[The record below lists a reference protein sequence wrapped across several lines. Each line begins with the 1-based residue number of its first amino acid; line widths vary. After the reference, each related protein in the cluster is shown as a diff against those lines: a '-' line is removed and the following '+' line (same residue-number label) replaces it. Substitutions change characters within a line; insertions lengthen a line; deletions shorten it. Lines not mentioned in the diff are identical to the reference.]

1 MTMTR
6 NALPDKRLRIC
17 GGFTL
22 LEVVIALAVFA
33 FAVVGLVSA
42 LNTAIQSALE
52 VRQRAMLR
60 SELESQF
67 ALRMGITLDKE
78 RLVLEARDNH
88 GIRVEENFVPY
99 PLKNKD
105 GIAIQNIKKLT
116 ITATIDKQS
125 DTASI
130 LVSN

>member
-88 GIRVEENFVPY
+88 GIRVEETFVPY